1 MSMDLH
7 TIGNQYNTNKTWH
20 NYCRFYDRILSP
32 IRETCERMLEIGID
46 QGSSLRMWRDYFH
59 NATVFGVDYN
69 PATLL
74 REEDRI
80 TCAQADQ
87 SNPVQ
92 LYNIVSTW
100 GSFDFIIDDGS
111 HIVSHQKNSIE
122 YLWKCLK
129 PKGVYIIEDLHTNI
143 PELFNTHPH
152 LHPSIIGK
160 FVDKQPTVHSDIFT
174 TMAGRRA
181 FSFHHEIEDIYYF
194 ANVSTNS
201 LSCVFIKK

>member
-1 MSMDLH
+1 MDLH
-7 TIGNQYNTNKTWH
+7 TIAITYNTNKTWH
-20 NYCRFYDRILSP
+20 NYCRFYDKILTP
-32 IRETCERMLEIGID
+32 IRESCERMLEIGID

-59 NATVFGVDYN
+59 NAQIFGVDYN

-74 REEDRI
+74 HNEERI
-80 TCAQADQ
+80 TCNQADQ
-87 SNPVQ
+87 SNPRQ
-92 LYNIVSTW
+92 LYNTVSSW
-100 GSFDFIIDDGS
+100 GIFDFIIDDGS

-129 PKGVYIIEDLHTNI
+129 PKGIYIIEDLHTNI

-152 LHPSIIGK
+152 LHPSIMNK
-160 FVDKQPTVHSDIFT
+160 FIDKQPTVHFDIYL
-174 TMAGRRA
+174 TMGGLRK
-181 FSFHHEIEDIYYF
+181 FSFHDEIEDIYYF